1 MLKRSFL
8 SQSAL
13 AFGFAGAFLA
23 CGGGAGSTSS
33 PATPAAPG
41 PHLSTAPSPQAGY
54 VGDVVTYRVAADGSG
69 NSFQWL
75 KNGTAIPSATT
86 DTLVLPVVAGDDQA
100 RISVRVT
107 GSTGGIT
114 TSPDAILDVLWADPA
129 VLAGHDHALA
139 ITTKGRVYAWGVGGN
154 GQLGQGDWQARTT
167 PTLVNLPAPAVQ
179 VAAGWGHSLALLN
192 DGRVFSWGAN
202 TKGQLGDGT
211 INPRNV
217 PAAVGGLTNVV
228 YLIAGYD
235 HNLAVKQDNSVWVW
249 GYNSHGQLGLGDKVD
264 RTRPTLSPLNGA
276 ALNDVALGALHSL
289 VLSGTAVYGCGDN
302 GYGQLGF
309 PYSPTAEHLSW
320 TSLGVAARAIR
331 TNSLYSTL
339 IYTNGV
345 PYGTGENVYGPLG
358 DGSLTTRY
366 GWVAM
371 STAGLSGNL
380 TDVVPG
386 QYHTLLLGD
395 AGTAAVGYNWYGQ
408 LGLGAASTTSSTSS
422 QAIPGLTVLQA
433 SANYASSYAM
443 LANLTV
449 KAWGYNNNGRLGDGT
464 STDHAAPTLIPGL
477 FLGPIPTGVTPPPP
491 VAPGFPKAAR
501 ALSPAAVASR

>member
-1 MLKRSFL
+1 MKRTILLPSIL
-8 SQSAL
+8 ASGTLAL
-13 AFGFAGAFLA
+13 LLA
-23 CGGGAGSTSS
+23 CGGGGGTTA
-33 PATPAAPG
+33 PATPGTPG

-54 VGDVVTYRVAADGSG
+54 VGDQVTYRVAADGSG
-69 NSFQWL
+69 NSYQWL
-75 KNGTAIPSATT
+75 KNGTAISAATT
-86 DTLVLPVVAGDDQA
+86 DTLVLPVAAADDQA

-107 GSTGGIT
+107 GSAGGIT

-139 ITTKGRVYAWGVGGN
+139 ITTKGKVYAWGVGGN
-154 GQLGQGDWQARTT
+154 GQLGQGDWQARST

-179 VAAGWGHSLALLN
+179 VAAGWGHSMALLN

-211 INPRNV
+211 TNPRNA
-217 PAAVGGLTNVV
+217 PAAVSGLTNVV

-235 HNLAVKQDNSVWVW
+235 HYLAVKRDNSVWFW

-264 RTRPTLSPLNGA
+264 RLSPTLSAINA
-276 ALNDVALGALHSL
+276 SAISDVALGQLHSM
-289 VLSGTAVYGCGDN
+289 VISGAAVYGCGDN
-302 GYGQLGF
+302 GYGQLGL
-309 PYSPTAEHLSW
+309 PYSPTAEYLTW
-320 TSLGVAARAIR
+320 TSLGVNARSIR
-331 TNSLYSTL
+331 TYSLYSTL

-358 DGSLTTRY
+358 DGSQTTRY

-386 QYHTLLLGD
+386 QYHSILLGD

-408 LGLGAASTTSSTSS
+408 LGLGATSTTPSTSS
-422 QAIPGLTVLQA
+422 QAIPGLVAIQA
-433 SANYASSYAM
+433 SANYASSYAV

-464 STDHAAPTLIPGL
+464 SNDHATPTVVPNL
-477 FLGPIPTGVTPPPP
+477 FLGPIPTGVTPPAP
-491 VAPGFPKAAR
+491 VAPAFAKATR
-501 ALSPAAVASR
+501 ALSPAAAANP